1 MKLFHYHQDPLY
13 DAAAAILAGKTVN
26 EEAVC
31 LEEGVD
37 DIAAVVKG
45 LKKGDKTNFGV
56 VTDVG
61 QNNISFKA
69 KDLPIT
75 KIAFNQ
81 RKMGSKDFVL
91 DQLIKLKEGVE
102 LEEAVSIR
110 FIDDLIDAANKN
122 QSKNKQ
128 LRQGQSMM
136 IALKDMNSKLY
147 SDVTGTDYDPFYNDK
162 KIPALLKHL
171 NPNWKFSD
179 LDEIMKEAMG
189 MGTATITA
197 PGNKLHGKQVSI
209 FHKFDDGR
217 LNVQYAKSDKKGD
230 VQNLTLQKNQYK
242 LDEAALKQSLPTKE
256 NKQRLES
263 FMKKF
268 NALRDSFPDVIFR
281 GTHDEK
287 VETGL
292 IDDGNIVQ
300 YLGSKIPLV
309 HKGKYKLDEAA
320 LKQSLPTKE
329 NKQRLE
335 SFMKKFNALRDSFPD
350 VIFRGTHDE
359 KVETGLID
367 DGNIV
372 QYLGSKIPLVHKGK

>member
-1 MKLFHYHQDPLY
+1 MKWM
-13 DAAAAILAGKTVN
+13 
-26 EEAVC
+26 
-31 LEEGVD
+31 
-37 DIAAVVKG
+37 
-45 LKKGDKTNFGV
+45 
-56 VTDVG
+56 
-61 QNNISFKA
+61 A
-69 KDLPIT
+69 K
-75 KIAFNQ
+75 N
-81 RKMGSKDFVL
+81 V
-91 DQLIKLKEGVE
+91 KEGVE
-102 LEEAVSIR
+102 NALQEAVSIR

-179 LDEIMKEAMG
+179 LDEIMKEAMAMG

-230 VQNLTLQKNQYK
+230 VINLTLNKGQYK

-268 NALRDSFPDVIFR
+268 NALRDAFPDVIFR

-292 IDDGNIVQ
+292 IDDDNIVQ

-309 HKGKYKLDEAA
+309 HKGK
-320 LKQSLPTKE
+320 
-329 NKQRLE
+329 
-335 SFMKKFNALRDSFPD
+335 
-350 VIFRGTHDE
+350 
-359 KVETGLID
+359 
-367 DGNIV
+367 
-372 QYLGSKIPLVHKGK
+372 

>member
-309 HKGKYKLDEAA
+309 HKGK
-320 LKQSLPTKE
+320 
-329 NKQRLE
+329 
-335 SFMKKFNALRDSFPD
+335 
-350 VIFRGTHDE
+350 
-359 KVETGLID
+359 
-367 DGNIV
+367 
-372 QYLGSKIPLVHKGK
+372 